1 MHVRIALSMQFCTIF
16 YFRRKK
22 PPEAGGWR
30 VHAKM
35 SCNAMQMSI
44 EWRMDKI
51 QDAIQSLR
59 RTLSQS
65 EIARRTGIAQHKI
78 SRWEAGGIPAGAS
91 DALKLIKLA
100 AEIDAPTPA
109 RGEAQEA
116 ALICRVAGVNPM
128 ASEGE
133 RK

>member
-1 MHVRIALSMQFCTIF
+1 MRFCIADVNAVLHCFFASGE
-16 YFRRKK
+16 KK
-22 PPEAGGWR
+22 PPVDCGWR

-35 SCNAMQMSI
+35 SCNAMQMCI

-78 SRWEAGGIPAGAS
+78 SRWESGDIPAGAS
-91 DALKLIKLA
+91 DALKLIELA
-100 AEIDAPTPA
+100 KEVEAAAPP
-109 RGEAQEA
+109 QEA
-116 ALICRVAGVNPM
+116 A
-128 ASEGE
+128 
-133 RK
+133 

>member
-1 MHVRIALSMQFCTIF
+1 MVTADPLTLAAFSLAWVNYAPTHSICQCSFALFFASGE
-16 YFRRKK
+16 KK
-22 PPEAGGWR
+22 PPEGGGWR

-35 SCNAMQMSI
+35 SCNAMQMCI

-100 AEIDAPTPA
+100 AEIN
-109 RGEAQEA
+109 Q
-116 ALICRVAGVNPM
+116 M
-128 ASEGE
+128 ASGDAGKGAE
-133 RK
+133 

>member
-1 MHVRIALSMQFCTIF
+1 MHVRIALSIQFCTIF
-16 YFRRKK
+16 YFRRKN
-22 PPEAGGWR
+22 PPVGGGWR

-35 SCNAMQMSI
+35 SCNAMQMCI

-78 SRWEAGGIPAGAS
+78 SRWESGDIPAGAS

-100 AEIDAPTPA
+100 KEV
-109 RGEAQEA
+109 A
-116 ALICRVAGVNPM
+116 ATATTKRA
-128 ASEGE
+128 AS
-133 RK
+133 

>member
-1 MHVRIALSMQFCTIF
+1 MQFCTIF

-22 PPEAGGWR
+22 PPVGRGWR
-30 VHAKM
+30 VRAKM
-35 SCNAMQMSI
+35 SCNAMQRGI

-78 SRWEAGGIPAGAS
+78 SRWESGDIPAGAS
-91 DALKLIKLA
+91 DAGKLIKLA
-100 AEIDAPTPA
+100 KEVAAAAP
-109 RGEAQEA
+109 AQEA
-116 ALICRVAGVNPM
+116 A
-128 ASEGE
+128 E
-133 RK
+133 

>member
-1 MHVRIALSMQFCTIF
+1 MHLCIAAVNAVLYCFLL
-16 YFRRKK
+16 RAKKK
-22 PPEAGGWR
+22 PPVDCGWR

-35 SCNAMQMSI
+35 SCNAMQMCI

-51 QDAIQSLR
+51 QDAIKSLR

-78 SRWEAGGIPAGAS
+78 SRWESGDIPAGAS

-100 AEIDAPTPA
+100 NEVAATAPA
-109 RGEAQEA
+109 KEA
-116 ALICRVAGVNPM
+116 A
-128 ASEGE
+128 E
-133 RK
+133 

>member
-1 MHVRIALSMQFCTIF
+1 M
-16 YFRRKK
+16 
-22 PPEAGGWR
+22 
-30 VHAKM
+30 HAKM

-78 SRWEAGGIPAGAS
+78 SRWESGGIPAGAS
-91 DALKLIKLA
+91 DALKLIELA
-100 AEIDAPTPA
+100 AELDAPTA
-109 RGEAQEA
+109 HGEAQEA
-116 ALICRVAGVNPM
+116 TLICRVAGVNPM

>member
-1 MHVRIALSMQFCTIF
+1 MNYALLHIGCQCIF
-16 YFRRKK
+16 ALFFASGEKK
-22 PPEAGGWR
+22 PPADGGWR

-35 SCNAMQMSI
+35 PCNAMQMRI

-78 SRWEAGGIPAGAS
+78 SRWESGDIPAGAS
-91 DALKLIKLA
+91 DALKLIELA
-100 AEIDAPTPA
+100 NEVAATTPA
-109 RGEAQEA
+109 KEA
-116 ALICRVAGVNPM
+116 AA
-128 ASEGE
+128 
-133 RK
+133 

>member
-1 MHVRIALSMQFCTIF
+1 MR
-16 YFRRKK
+16 
-22 PPEAGGWR
+22 
-30 VHAKM
+30 AKM
-35 SCNAMQMSI
+35 PCNAMQMRI

-78 SRWEAGGIPAGAS
+78 SRWESGDIPAGAS

-100 AEIDAPTPA
+100 KEVAATTPA
-109 RGEAQEA
+109 KE
-116 ALICRVAGVNPM
+116 VAG
-128 ASEGE
+128 
-133 RK
+133 